1 MDLKNKITE
10 IFTKANGRKTKFLY
24 TNMMED
30 DNIFLTS
37 LLDNI
42 VVSTDINF
50 YFTYLEIKENK
61 EEIFDFLNTFYI
73 NKKEDFVFNMH
84 TLLALLNKIKWD
96 LSKIKTNIINNGNH
110 IEVSNKIGKV
120 IIGSS
125 RIDSTHYNNFKYKLM
140 KENMKNSDY
149 KVEYYPI
156 NKNEIKDI
164 IYKYKI
170 NNKNSILDGI
180 NITILKNQVPTLTK
194 KIFLKIRIF
203 DGCYDYGICSYQED
217 YISDTFR
224 LNFKIPFAK
233 GVQRAHEEKSR
244 RLY

>member
-10 IFTKANGRKTKFLY
+10 IFTKANGRRTKFLY
-24 TNMMED
+24 TNMLEN

-37 LLDNI
+37 RLDNE

-50 YFTYLEIKENK
+50 YFTYLEIKEDK
-61 EEIFDFLNTFYI
+61 EEIYNFLNQFYI

-96 LSKIKTNIINNGNH
+96 LSKIKVNIINDGNH
-110 IEVSNKIGKV
+110 IEVSDEKGKV

-125 RIDSTHYNNFKYKLM
+125 RIDSTYYNNFKYKLM
-140 KENMKNSDY
+140 KENMKNDDC
-149 KVEYYPI
+149 KVEYYLI
-156 NKNEIKDI
+156 DKNEIKDS

-170 NNKNSILDGI
+170 INKNSILDGI
-180 NITILKNQVPTLTK
+180 NITILKCQVPTLNK

-203 DGCYDYGICSYQED
+203 DGYYDYGICSYQEN

-224 LNFKIPFAK
+224 LNFKIPFMK
-233 GVQRAHEEKSR
+233 GVQKAHER
-244 RLY
+244 RTRGIY